1 MRPIGY
7 SNKMF
12 YYNSSGKALT
22 YDFQMRISLTTAP
35 NKDALKR
42 AARKSLASF
51 PEFAVRPVIHDG
63 KLFYEENTADVVIID
78 APYQH
83 RALGSDE
90 TNGYL
95 LYLICGE
102 REIILSFYH
111 GLSDFVVNWAFIRT
125 LLYNYAHETGFDFAA
140 EGPVRLNAD
149 DYFAMDVAER
159 DDPYSKFGDADA
171 VPTWVYKSQGAFVVP
186 EKMYAPD
193 IDILR
198 NYDIEISVAD
208 MIRLTEQYQT
218 SFAPLLAVAVSRALK
233 KIYDTKGLPI
243 VGKIPVNMRP
253 IFKTNTFSNFSDT
266 SILAYTDEMDK
277 LGVAECCQA
286 LRQVLKAQLKPE
298 NFAGT
303 LAKKKQRIIG
313 YENSGKD
320 IEQIARE
327 LASTPSSR
335 PVTYALTYPG
345 ILELPEEYKQV
356 VRGFNMEPY
365 SPVDGFFLYVGAY
378 DDNRLLRVRCCQ
390 RFDSDRLAKAIAE
403 EFERLNFKTAFKDA
417 GTLDGDKVFIAKLKH
432 VFINA

>member
-7 SNKMF
+7 SDKIF
-12 YYNSSGKALT
+12 YYNSSGNALT
-22 YDFQMRISLTTAP
+22 YDFQMRITLTAAP
-35 NKDALKR
+35 NKDALQR
-42 AARKSLASF
+42 AARKTLAAF

-63 KLFYEENTADVVIID
+63 KIFYEENFSDVAIFD
-78 APYQH
+78 EHKPH
-83 RALGSDE
+83 ALGSDE

-95 LYLICGE
+95 LCLICGA

-111 GLSDFVVNWAFIRT
+111 GLSDFVGNWSFICT
-125 LLYNYAHETGFDFAA
+125 LIYNYARELGFDFAA
-140 EGPVRLNAD
+140 KNPVRLNAD

-159 DDPYSKFGDADA
+159 DDPYSKFADENSA
-171 VPTWVYKSQGAFVVP
+171 PTWIYKSRGAFRVP
-186 EKMYAPD
+186 EKFFPPD
-193 IDILR
+193 VDR
-198 NYDIEISVAD
+198 VQNYEIEISVAD
-208 MIRLTEQYQT
+208 MIAATEKFQT
-218 SFAPLLAVAVSRALK
+218 SVTPLLTVAVARALK